1 MKKLNLKVLMLV
13 MAMLMATDLDLIAQS
28 PINVKWEMGK
38 NDAKPGYYS
47 SRFVIKNVSGET
59 LDGNWMFFFNQ
70 FSRQLELPDACPV
83 DINEVSTTYYQVR
96 PNNRYKP
103 LAHGD
108 TIVIDMMMKGKFVN
122 RWYAPAGGHVV
133 LDGDTHNPIA
143 VAIQYGELKQRG
155 QWAATDEY
163 PDGKRV
169 YEFNERVNKGTPS
182 SSPYSILPSPKT
194 VLLSEDGGE
203 VRIPNL
209 VSFKSPSFL
218 QARKMD
224 FDRVKKYLYTN
235 LKPYGIHVMDEC
247 PFVIEA
253 RVDKALGQNSEYYEM
268 EVTDSCIVI
277 TGATDIA
284 VLNGAKTL
292 CAALCHTKRNV
303 LPKAKIADYPDF
315 AYRGFMVDI
324 ARNFYGLD
332 DLKRLIDLLAA
343 YKINK
348 IQFHFADDEA
358 WRLQIPDLPELTQMA
373 SRRGCT
379 LDELKDGFLAQI
391 FDGNGNP
398 NDLTQSANGYLM
410 REQFIDLLKYAN
422 ARGISI
428 IPEID
433 TPGHS
438 RAAIVSM
445 KYRYNKLVESNPK
458 KAQEYMLWD
467 PDDKSN
473 YKSTQAYANNVLNPA
488 QEGTYRFLYKVVR
501 ELEKMYHAAGLK
513 LEIVHLGGDEVAAGC
528 WDNSPAV
535 KKLMAKNNMSDSH
548 AVMEHYIDRV
558 SEMLYKRGIKIEGWQ
573 EVALNHSDEFNSRV
587 APRFAGVNAW
597 STIGSRI
604 EVPYKVANAG
614 YPTILSNVD
623 KFYMDMGYS
632 WHQYEQGLH
641 WGGAVNEFDSWKAQP
656 WNLYGD
662 NAEGKTQLTK
672 PENIIGVQAQLW
684 GETLRRYSEVEM
696 LLIPKIFG
704 LVERGW
710 NSTPQWQGDDEAMSQ
725 AMAQYNLDIATW
737 ELPMLSSRG
746 YNFHL
751 AQPGIIVKDG
761 KLLANSQYP
770 KAQVRY
776 TLDGSEPTS
785 SSPLW
790 SAPVAVP
797 NGCKLVKAK
806 AFYLGKQS
814 VTTYLFR

>member
-1 MKKLNLKVLMLV
+1 MKFHCIKSLLIV
-13 MAMLMATDLDLIAQS
+13 ATIITTIMGSNAQA
-28 PINVKWEMGK
+28 PIDVRWDMGQ

-47 SRFVIKNVSGET
+47 SKFVIKNTSDKPLE
-59 LDGNWMFFFNQ
+59 GNWMFFFNQ
-70 FSRQLELPDACPV
+70 FSRQLELPANCPV
-83 DINEVSTTYYQVR
+83 DVKEISTTYYQIK
-96 PNNRYKP
+96 PNERYQTIP
-103 LAHGD
+103 PGD
-108 TIVIDMMMKGKFVN
+108 SIVVDLMMKGKFVN
-122 RWYAPAGGHVV
+122 LWYAPAGGHMV
-133 LDGDTHNPIA
+133 LDEDTSHPIA
-143 VAIQYGELKQRG
+143 VNIKRSELKNRG
-155 QWAATDEY
+155 QWSATDEY
-163 PDGKRV
+163 PDGSRV
-169 YEFNERVNKGTPS
+169 YAFNEQVNKGMPS
-182 SSPYSILPSPKT
+182 TSPYDLLPKPKQVT
-194 VLLSEDGGE
+194 LNENSGE
-203 VRIPNL
+203 VRVPNL
-209 VSFKSPSFL
+209 VSFKAPPFL
-218 QARKMD
+218 QTRKMD
-224 FDRVKKYLYTN
+224 FGRVKSFLYNN
-235 LKPYGIHVMDEC
+235 LKLYGIHVMDEC

-253 RVDKALGQNSEYYEM
+253 RINTNMSSNSEHYEM
-268 EVTDSCIVI
+268 EINDSCIVI
-277 TGATDIA
+277 TGTTDIA

-292 CAALCHTKRNV
+292 VAALARTKRNA
-303 LPKAKIADYPDF
+303 LPTGKIVDEPDF

-324 ARNFYGLD
+324 ARNFYGPNE
-332 DLKRLIDLLAA
+332 LKRLFDLLAL
-343 YKINK
+343 YKINT

-358 WRLQIPDLPELTQMA
+358 WRLEIPGLPELTQVA

-398 NDLTQSANGYLM
+398 NDLSQSANGHLT
-410 REQFIDLLKYAN
+410 RSQFIDLLKYAN
-422 ARGISI
+422 ARGIKI

-438 RAAIVSM
+438 RAAIVAM
-445 KYRYNKLVESNPK
+445 KYRYNQLVNTNLK
-458 KAQEYMLWD
+458 KAHEFMLWD
-467 PDDKSN
+467 PDDKGG

-488 QEGTYRFLYKVVR
+488 QEGTYRFLHKVVK

-535 KKLMAKNNMSDSH
+535 KNLMAKNNMSDSH

-573 EVALNHSDEFNSRV
+573 EVALNHSDEFNNRV

-623 KFYMDMGYS
+623 NFYMDMGYS

-641 WGGAVNEFDSWKAQP
+641 WGGAVNEFDSWRAQP
-656 WNLYGD
+656 WNLYG
-662 NAEGKTQLTK
+662 NKAEGKTPLSK

-684 GETLRRYSEVEM
+684 GETLRRYREVEM

-710 NSTPQWQGDDEAMSQ
+710 NSTPQWQGDDEAMAQ

-746 YNFHL
+746 YNFHM

-790 SAPVAVP
+790 TEPVAVP